1 MGSMPKQVSNFH
13 FTTYNMFNN
22 LNVYKC
28 IVYIV
33 FLAVTLLKWHIIY
46 CNKSNIKEDMN
57 E

>member
-1 MGSMPKQVSNFH
+1 MPKQVSNFH